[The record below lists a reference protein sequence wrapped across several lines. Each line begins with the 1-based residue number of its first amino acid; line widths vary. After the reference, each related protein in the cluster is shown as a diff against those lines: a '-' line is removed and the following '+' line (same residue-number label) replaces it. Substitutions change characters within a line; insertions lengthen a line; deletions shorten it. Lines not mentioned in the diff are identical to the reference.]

1 MLIEDVEKL
10 IKQLQEEQG
19 MTQKEAR
26 QEALKRAL
34 EDFEVERGFDRPLG
48 GCPASSLGELEDD
61 PTLKGGVAWEGDEKP
76 SERKGFFRRI
86 IDKLGK
92 GGKYDNLEF

>member
-26 QEALKRAL
+26 VEAIKRAL
-34 EDFEVERGFDRPLG
+34 EDMDDIEVERGYDRPLG
-48 GCPASSLGELEDD
+48 GLPAPNFDEPELEGDIGWEEDD
-61 PTLKGGVAWEGDEKP
+61 KP
-76 SERKGFFRRI
+76 SESKGFFRRL
-86 IDKLGK
+86 IDKFGK
-92 GGKYDNLEF
+92 ADKEDDFDF

>member
-26 QEALKRAL
+26 VEAIKRAL
-34 EDFEVERGFDRPLG
+34 EDMDDIEVERGYDRPLG
-48 GCPASSLGELEDD
+48 GLPAPNFDEPELE
-61 PTLKGGVAWEGDEKP
+61 GVLAG
-76 SERKGFFRRI
+76 RKMTSLLRVRASFVV
-86 IDKLGK
+86 
-92 GGKYDNLEF
+92 

>member
-26 QEALKRAL
+26 VEAIKRAL
-34 EDFEVERGFDRPLG
+34 EDMDDIEVERGYDRPLG
-48 GCPASSLGELEDD
+48 GLPAPNFDEHELEGDIGWEEDD
-61 PTLKGGVAWEGDEKP
+61 KP
-76 SERKGFFRRI
+76 SESKGFFRRL
-86 IDKLGK
+86 IDKFGK
-92 GGKYDNLEF
+92 ADKEDDFDF

>member
-26 QEALKRAL
+26 VEAIKRAL
-34 EDFEVERGFDRPLG
+34 EDMDDIEVERGYDRPLG
-48 GCPASSLGELEDD
+48 
-61 PTLKGGVAWEGDEKP
+61 
-76 SERKGFFRRI
+76 
-86 IDKLGK
+86 
-92 GGKYDNLEF
+92 